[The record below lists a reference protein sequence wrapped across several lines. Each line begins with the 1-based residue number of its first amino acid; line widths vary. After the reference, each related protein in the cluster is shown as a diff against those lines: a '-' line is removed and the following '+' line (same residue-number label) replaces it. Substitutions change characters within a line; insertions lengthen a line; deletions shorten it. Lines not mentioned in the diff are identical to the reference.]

1 MLNLFLTLLLKCV
14 HHDPLGNYQTY
25 RLLKLEIK
33 SVCGALQLL
42 RTVGLVVY
50 YVMLEEA
57 IHNIDLSVVDVL
69 GDSF

>member
-14 HHDPLGNYQTY
+14 HHDRLGNYQTY
-25 RLLKLEIK
+25 RLLQVEIK
-33 SVCGALQLL
+33 SLYAVLGML
-42 RTVGLVVY
+42 RTVGPVVH

-57 IHNIDLSVVDVL
+57 VHNIDLRDEDVW